1 MALNDTLDQISTEHS
16 FQVCMEHFPEKK
28 ISLNKFK
35 KIGMITSILFNI
47 VVEQECTELEKK
59 KQKQIW
65 RLNNQRG
72 NKTNTWTK

>member
-1 MALNDTLDQISTEHS
+1 MHGTFSRKYVI
-16 FQVCMEHFPEKK
+16 PK

-59 KQKQIW
+59 KEAKQPK
-65 RLNNQRG
+65 R
-72 NKTNTWTK
+72 K